1 MEWKNRWNAHRTT
14 IPGLINMDGEGVST
28 QMMEIMHGS
37 LYSKIQDHM
46 MHENGLELNVRV
58 EKNVYGL
65 CRSAH
70 TLINDK
76 ERWKDDV
83 NSITRFNRD
92 LEISKL
98 LAYLS
103 ESLVFA
109 CAWKIESEER
119 GSEIEGKLVQSRR
132 AKTPFT
138 AAQEKIIKDFI
149 TLARSDSGRQAEKLI
164 VSRWGLVDLKSFD
177 RESGVA
183 LEETPL

>member
-1 MEWKNRWNAHRTT
+1 
-14 IPGLINMDGEGVST
+14 MDAEGIST

-46 MHENGLELNVRV
+46 MHEDGLELNLRV
-58 EKNVYGL
+58 EKHVYGL
-65 CRSAH
+65 CGSAH

-76 ERWKDDV
+76 ERWKDDI
-83 NSITRFNRD
+83 NSITRVNRD

-109 CAWKIESEER
+109 CAWKIELEER
-119 GSEIEGKLVQSRR
+119 GSETEGKLVQARR
-132 AKTPFT
+132 QKTAFT

-149 TLARSDSGRQAEKLI
+149 ALARSDAGHQAEKLI
-164 VSRWGLVDLKSFD
+164 LVEEVRK
-177 RESGVA
+177 A
-183 LEETPL
+183 LETGKGS